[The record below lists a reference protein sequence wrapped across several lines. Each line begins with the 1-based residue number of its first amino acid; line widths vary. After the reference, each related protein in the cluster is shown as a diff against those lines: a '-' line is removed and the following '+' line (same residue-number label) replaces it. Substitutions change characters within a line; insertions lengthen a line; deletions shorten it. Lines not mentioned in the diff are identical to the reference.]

1 MTHGPDEELLWTQ
14 RRPLGRQSLALVC
27 PRARAAAARRRPL
40 GHGSRLEAAPGGS
53 GLAWGCWAVAPA
65 PRASLVPAARAA
77 WNEASQGPQWSLPRV
92 NMRACMRCK

>member
-65 PRASLVPAARAA
+65 PRRQGQPGRHGTKRLRAR
-77 WNEASQGPQWSLPRV
+77 SGRC
-92 NMRACMRCK
+92 RA